1 MTDYTDCDATE
12 LARRVREGEQSPA
25 ELVDLAIA
33 AIEQVEPRLHAVVHR
48 MFDEAR
54 AAAERPLPGGPF
66 TGVPMVVKDFDGVL
80 GGQPY
85 TAGTRMLE
93 GFVPDHDAEIHA
105 RLRRAGLVFLAKT
118 NLPELAI
125 YGTTENRW
133 RGNTH
138 NPWNT
143 EHTPG
148 GSSGGTAALV
158 AARAVPVGHGGDGG
172 GSLRIPAS
180 ACGLVGLKATRGRIP
195 LGPDLGEDWGGYVQ
209 WGVLTR
215 SVRDS
220 AALLDVMAG
229 PMPGDPYG
237 APPPARPFAQEPGA
251 DPGRLR
257 VGLCV
262 ESIFGRETHPHCREA
277 AEQTAKL
284 LGELGHEVEA
294 VRLPI
299 DKERLAKAYLTQ
311 IAVGVAAEVEEMGRW
326 VGRRPSSRYF
336 EETTWFLVQVGRALT
351 GVELQQARDA
361 AQQAGRAMAR
371 FHERFDLLLGPTLA
385 YPPIRL
391 GDLAPKLV
399 ERLGLA
405 ILRALPIGAAL
416 RVVLDQLVANSL
428 ERTPNT
434 MLFNQTG
441 QPAISLPLHWSPEG
455 LPIGVQLAARF
466 GEEATLLR
474 IAAQL
479 DVADRLKAQES
490 EPPGGGSSP
499 RVARVITL
507 R

>member
-1 MTDYTDCDATE
+1 MRDYTDADATE
-12 LARRVREGEQSPA
+12 LARRLRDGEQSPA
-25 ELVDLAIA
+25 EVVDLAIA

-54 AAAERPLPGGPF
+54 AAARGPLPDGPF
-66 TGVPMVVKDFDGVL
+66 RGVPMVVKDSDGFL

-85 TAGTRMLE
+85 TAGTRLLE
-93 GFVPDHDAEIHA
+93 RFVPDHDAEVFA
-105 RLRRAGLVFLAKT
+105 RLRRAGLIFVAKT
-118 NLPELAI
+118 NLPELALLA
-125 YGTTENRW
+125 TTENRW

-143 EHTPG
+143 AHTPG
-148 GSSGGTAALV
+148 GSSGGSAALV

-180 ACGLVGLKATRGRIP
+180 ACGLVGLKVTRGRIP

-209 WGVLTR
+209 RGLLTR

-229 PMPGDPYG
+229 PMPGDPYA

-262 ESIFGRETHPHCREA
+262 ESILGRGTHPHCREA
-277 AEQTAKL
+277 AEQAARL
-284 LGELGHEVEA
+284 LQTLGHEVDE

-299 DKERLAKAYLTQ
+299 DKERLARAYLTQ
-311 IAVGVAAEVEEMGRW
+311 VAVSVAVDVDRMGRW
-326 VGRRPSSRYF
+326 VGRTPSPRDF
-336 EETTWFLVQVGRALT
+336 EPTTWFLVQVGRALG

-361 AQQAGRAMAR
+361 VQEAGRAMAR
-371 FHERFDLLLGPTLA
+371 FHERHDLFLGPTLA

-391 GDLAPKLV
+391 GELAPKPA

-405 ILRALPIGAAL
+405 VLRAVPVKAAL
-416 RVVLDQLVANSL
+416 RAVLDRLAAESL

-441 QPAISLPLHWSPEG
+441 QPAISLPLFWSPEH

-466 GEEATLLR
+466 GEEALLLR
-474 IAAQL
+474 VAAQL
-479 DVADRLKAQES
+479 EAARPWAGRR
-490 EPPGGGSSP
+490 PPVCAG
-499 RVARVITL
+499 
-507 R
+507 